1 MRGREEEKVLRREME
16 RLNETHLGQ
25 KLVARNRMSSKGRS
39 SIFTTFI
46 CVNLNFIVIAIDHL
60 KDLTY
65 RYSIHILEYSYSNDW
80 GSTIRLV

>member
-46 CVNLNFIVIAIDHL
+46 CVNLNFIVITKDHL

-65 RYSIHILEYSYSNDW
+65 IYIIHILEYSYSND
-80 GSTIRLV
+80 LDL

>member
-1 MRGREEEKVLRREME
+1 
-16 RLNETHLGQ
+16 
-25 KLVARNRMSSKGRS
+25 MSSKGRS

-65 RYSIHILEYSYSNDW
+65 RYNIHMLEYPYSNDFLSFDLF
-80 GSTIRLV
+80 GLKKIGL

>member
-1 MRGREEEKVLRREME
+1 MRVREEEKVIRREME

-25 KLVARNRMSSKGRS
+25 KLVARNGMSLKGRS

-65 RYSIHILEYSYSNDW
+65 RYNIHMLEYPYSNDF
-80 GSTIRLV
+80 RLV

>member
-1 MRGREEEKVLRREME
+1 
-16 RLNETHLGQ
+16 
-25 KLVARNRMSSKGRS
+25 MSSKGRS

-65 RYSIHILEYSYSNDW
+65 RYNIHILEYSYYSF
-80 GSTIRLV
+80 GLKKIGLQMFSKVEIGKIFIAYG

>member
-46 CVNLNFIVIAIDHL
+46 CVNLNFIVITIHHL

-65 RYSIHILEYSYSNDW
+65 IYIIHILEYSYSNDW
-80 GSTIRLV
+80 RSSVI

>member
-1 MRGREEEKVLRREME
+1 MRVREEEKVIRRE
-16 RLNETHLGQ
+16 RDGKLNETHLGQ
-25 KLVARNRMSSKGRS
+25 KLVDRNRMSSKGRS

-65 RYSIHILEYSYSNDW
+65 RYNIHMLE
-80 GSTIRLV
+80 